1 MTRAVPPP
9 NVVREAIRIARSSP
23 CAKSK
28 RGVVTFDWV
37 GVREA
42 AHNGPPRGFT
52 CDGSDA
58 CRASCSKVAVHAEQR
73 ALLMDETVSE
83 EEMLPREMLHVKVV
97 SGALVPSGGPSC
109 PDCSKL
115 ILESGIVAMWL
126 YELRDGQPT
135 WIRYE
140 AAEFHRQ
147 TLIACGL
154 HVSSVPTSTAGG
166 DDARTKDGGA

>member
-1 MTRAVPPP
+1 MTRTVPPP
-9 NVVREAIRIARSSP
+9 NVVRAAIRIARVSP

-37 GVREA
+37 GVRTT
-42 AHNGPPRGFT
+42 AHNAPPRGFT

-73 ALLMDETVSE
+73 ALLLDDIVAGE
-83 EEMLPREMLHVKVV
+83 ERLPKEMLHVKVV
-97 SGALVPSGGPSC
+97 GGALVPSGGPSC

-147 TLIACGL
+147 TLVACGL
-154 HVSSVPTSTAGG
+154 HVSPVPTSPPIG
-166 DDARTKDGGA
+166 DDADANEGRS